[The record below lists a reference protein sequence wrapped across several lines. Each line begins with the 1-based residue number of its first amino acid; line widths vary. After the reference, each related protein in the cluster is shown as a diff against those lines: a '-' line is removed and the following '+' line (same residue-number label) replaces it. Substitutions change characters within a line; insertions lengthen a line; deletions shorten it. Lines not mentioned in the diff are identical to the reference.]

1 MSDRALHL
9 VLGWSQHLS
18 GNDQLNESF
27 QAPDLASNTELSGGE
42 SMEERARV
50 EIYFMSLN
58 VKTITETGD
67 TL

>member
-42 SMEERARV
+42 SMEESEF
-50 EIYFMSLN
+50 EINKFVCSQQR
-58 VKTITETGD
+58 
-67 TL
+67 